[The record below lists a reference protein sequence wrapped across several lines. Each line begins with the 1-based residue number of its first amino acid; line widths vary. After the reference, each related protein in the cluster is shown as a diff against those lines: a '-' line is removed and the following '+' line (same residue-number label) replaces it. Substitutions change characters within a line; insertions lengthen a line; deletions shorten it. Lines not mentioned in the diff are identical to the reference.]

1 MHMWVWLATYEYKT
15 GIRIID
21 CSKQCHFCL
30 WIYLSLH
37 FMLDWKCKQ
46 TAFKSTQK
54 LSVLPGV
61 LWTLFSIGASLKY
74 MSIVVMERDWTL
86 SGSLLASCLLQLMEI
101 YILEYNLNIK
111 VYTLHFLLIYIE
123 RDREIIFKKIK
134 NPSPLSLCVL
144 IFFCV
149 VKMYVYFYIAKKR
162 HHFYNWVSGELT

>member
-1 MHMWVWLATYEYKT
+1 MSFL
-15 GIRIID
+15 
-21 CSKQCHFCL
+21 
-30 WIYLSLH
+30 
-37 FMLDWKCKQ
+37 FMNLFVPSFYVGLKMQ
-46 TAFKSTQK
+46 TNCFQEHPEAVCVTRC
-54 LSVLPGV
+54 VV
-61 LWTLFSIGASLKY
+61 NTLFSIGASLKY

-149 VKMYVYFYIAKKR
+149 VKMYVYFYIAKNR
-162 HHFYNWVSGELT
+162 HHFYN